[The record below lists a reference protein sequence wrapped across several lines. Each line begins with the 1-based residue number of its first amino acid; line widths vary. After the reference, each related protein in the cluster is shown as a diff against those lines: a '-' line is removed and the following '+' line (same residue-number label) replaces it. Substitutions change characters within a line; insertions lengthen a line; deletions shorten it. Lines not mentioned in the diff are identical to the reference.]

1 MRAMFAVGV
10 VELVLLPVLLVLVL
24 YVVIRLAV
32 KHGTL
37 DAGREADEERRRLA
51 RAAEESRN
59 SGL

>member
-1 MRAMFAVGV
+1 MFAMGV
-10 VELVLLPVLLVLVL
+10 VELMVFPLLALVLL

-37 DAGREADEERRRLA
+37 DAHREREADEERGRLA
-51 RAAEESRN
+51 SAVMQSRD